1 MVFSG
6 FSRFS
11 PFCRFPV
18 AVSRHACRVAAT
30 VVIAGLA
37 ACASVPGG
45 EGNKAST
52 GATAIPTTPEAR
64 QALVRQRATARWDL
78 LVKGDFDGAYQY
90 MSPGSRET
98 TTLER
103 YKANIRRDSFRSI
116 NITSVACDGEACTVK
131 LMLTYDHPKM
141 KGIVT
146 PVVESW
152 IVDGAQAW
160 YVYGR

>member
-1 MVFSG
+1 MVFSEFSG
-6 FSRFS
+6 FHLFH
-11 PFCRFPV
+11 PLPV

-30 VVIAGLA
+30 VVFAGLA
-37 ACASVPGG
+37 ACAGVPGG
-45 EGNKAST
+45 EGNKPAA
-52 GATAIPTTPEAR
+52 GATAVPATPEAR

-78 LVKGDFDGAYQY
+78 LIKGDFDGAYEY

-98 TTLER
+98 TSLAR
-103 YKANIRRDSFRSI
+103 YKANTRHDAFRSI
-116 NITSVACDGEACTVK
+116 RMDSVTCDGDACTVK

-141 KGIVT
+141 KGVVT

>member
-1 MVFSG
+1 MV

-11 PFCRFPV
+11 RFRRFSRFPV

-30 VVIAGLA
+30 LGLAGLA
-37 ACASVPGG
+37 ACAGVPGG
-45 EGNKAST
+45 DVTKPVPA
-52 GATAIPTTPEAR
+52 AVAAPATPEAR
-64 QALVRQRATARWDL
+64 QALVQQRATARWDL
-78 LVKGDFDGAYQY
+78 LIKGDFDGAYEY

-98 TTLER
+98 TTVER
-103 YKANIRRDSFRSI
+103 YKANIRRDAFRSI
-116 NITSVACDGEACTVK
+116 RIDSVACDGDACTVK

-146 PVVESW
+146 SVVERW
-152 IVDGAQAW
+152 IVDGSQAW

>member
-1 MVFSG
+1 M
-6 FSRFS
+6 
-11 PFCRFPV
+11 
-18 AVSRHACRVAAT
+18 
-30 VVIAGLA
+30 
-37 ACASVPGG
+37 
-45 EGNKAST
+45 
-52 GATAIPTTPEAR
+52 GATAAPTTPEAR

-78 LVKGDFDGAYQY
+78 LIKGDFDGAYQY

-116 NITSVACDGEACTVK
+116 KMESVACDGEACTVK
-131 LMLTYDHPKM
+131 LTLTYDHPKM

>member
-1 MVFSG
+1 M
-6 FSRFS
+6 
-11 PFCRFPV
+11 
-18 AVSRHACRVAAT
+18 
-30 VVIAGLA
+30 AGLA
-37 ACASVPGG
+37 ACASVPGQDG
-45 EGNKAST
+45 QKAAPAA
-52 GATAIPTTPEAR
+52 ATAPATPEAR
-64 QALVRQRATARWDL
+64 QALVTQRATARWDL
-78 LVKGDFDGAYQY
+78 LIKGDFDGAYQY

-98 TTLER
+98 TPLDR

-116 NITSVACDGEACTVK
+116 KIENVACDGEACKVK

-146 PVVESW
+146 PVNESW